1 MSSLPDV
8 SDSNQEIVN
17 DIQSLQQMEQQM
29 FSQLENNPN
38 MNSQQKKKF
47 LEKLK
52 KFLICE

>member
-17 DIQSLQQMEQQM
+17 DIQSLQQTEQQM

-38 MNSQQKKKF
+38 MNSRQKEQNLFISTKKF
-47 LEKLK
+47 
-52 KFLICE
+52 FFP